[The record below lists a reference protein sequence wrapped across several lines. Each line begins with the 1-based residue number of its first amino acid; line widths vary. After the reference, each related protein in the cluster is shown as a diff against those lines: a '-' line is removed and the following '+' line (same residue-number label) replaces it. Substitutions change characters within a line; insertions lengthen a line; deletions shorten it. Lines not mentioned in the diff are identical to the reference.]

1 MRGGATI
8 FLRGLAASLLLAAAL
23 AGCANLA
30 ARREARQ
37 MDSAA
42 IERLSDAEVCRYLRA
57 FGDTESGALPPRWQA
72 AGEARGLL
80 HCWREGHAFWA
91 RKKEDIQEAGRRLD
105 P

>member
-1 MRGGATI
+1 M
-8 FLRGLAASLLLAAAL
+8 FLRGLAASLFLVAAL

-37 MDSAA
+37 MDSAT

-57 FGDTESGALPPRWQA
+57 FGDTESGDLPARWRA
-72 AGEARGLL
+72 GGEARGLM
-80 HCWREGHAFWA
+80 HCWHEGHAFWVQ
-91 RKKEDIQEAGRRLD
+91 KKEDIQEAGRRLD